1 MPAEGGARVVYWDA
15 SALLSAFVED
25 VHSCDARAQ
34 IHQPGHNFVST
45 LAHAEVLAVLGRME
59 RLLPSGTA
67 SLQRARTAYLEGPWR
82 WVTVPPAADLVERFA
97 RVHPLRGADLWHL
110 AVAATLRGTFP
121 EMRLLTYDAA
131 LAAAAVAQGLAAPT
145 SR

>member
-1 MPAEGGARVVYWDA
+1 M
-15 SALLSAFVED
+15 
-25 VHSCDARAQ
+25 
-34 IHQPGHNFVST
+34 
-45 LAHAEVLAVLGRME
+45 LGRME

-82 WVTVPPAADLVERFA
+82 WVTVPPAAGLVERFA